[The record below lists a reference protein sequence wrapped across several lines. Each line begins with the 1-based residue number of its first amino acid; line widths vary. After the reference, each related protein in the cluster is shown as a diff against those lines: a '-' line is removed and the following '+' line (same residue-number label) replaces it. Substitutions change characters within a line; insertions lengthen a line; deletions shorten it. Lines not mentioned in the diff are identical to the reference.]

1 MTLWGNGNTGGVP
14 EELIIA
20 DSGTTASTNMAL
32 LVGTYYNNN
41 TNPYSSFQ
49 SLLEIFQVLQR

>member
-14 EELIIA
+14 EHFKLG

-32 LVGTYYNNN
+32 LVGTCYNTN
-41 TNPYSSFQ
+41 TNPYS
-49 SLLEIFQVLQR
+49 